1 MSRKNPFHRGM
12 VMSLV
17 LLFVLL
23 RYFVFASQL
32 AYAST
37 PVSSL
42 MRETVAGRA
51 QALLADEIEPY
62 FNLVLYVDKS
72 EGQGTSQTMFV
83 FHVSDDGTYHEL
95 ARWRV
100 STGLGAADTPAGI
113 YTFNADRLYR
123 SWHSRQ
129 FNVPLPWATFLDASF
144 NGRATGLA
152 THGTTEVDR
161 LGNRASHGCVRLHSD
176 NARALQELIRASGL
190 AQIPVLAYDTRARR
204 TNEAGLP
211 AYSADG
217 EIRTKRGYR
226 AVLIIDGAAGD
237 LVTA

>member
-1 MSRKNPFHRGM
+1 MSNKNTFQRGM
-12 VMSLV
+12 ILSLV
-17 LLFVLL
+17 LAAVFL
-23 RYFVFASQL
+23 RFFFGLSAGAMAEPL
-32 AYAST
+32 DRT
-37 PVSSL
+37 G
-42 MRETVAGRA
+42 MRETVASRA
-51 QALLADEIEPY
+51 QALVPDEIETY
-62 FNLVLYVDKS
+62 FNLVIYVDKS
-72 EGQGTSQTMFV
+72 EGLGTSQTMFV
-83 FHVSDDGTYHEL
+83 FHVSPEGTYHEL

-100 STGLGAADTPAGI
+100 STGIGAADTPAGV

-144 NGRATGLA
+144 NGRPTGLA

-176 NARALQELIRASGL
+176 QARELQDLIRASGL

-211 AYSADG
+211 AYAADG
-217 EIRTKRGYR
+217 AIQTKRGYR
-226 AVLIIDGAAGD
+226 AILIIDGAARD
-237 LVTA
+237 LLTA